1 MSNKLKTAI
10 VFFPDKKTVWKLRNV
25 GSENRFLDYGR
36 KVGASY
42 INFYD
47 KETKEFIKRVNL

>member
-25 GSENRFLDYGR
+25 GSVERFLDYGR
-36 KVGASY
+36 KIGALY
-42 INFYD
+42 VNFYD
-47 KETKEFIKRVNL
+47 KETKQFLQQIYF